1 MARPSLLRILGCL
14 GLALAMMAR
23 GLAAPLQSL
32 PGYANVDLWDTVMLR
47 GVVAD
52 ALATPGSLPQGDAVF
67 FPVGYPVLQLTPNL
81 LDHLSA
87 APLVALLPFPLADS
101 LWWLLVL
108 TLNGLAAHHLGR
120 RLGQSEGAGWL
131 AAAAFVLSEPVA
143 REANLHHAPQ
153 AMVFWGPWFVVALL
167 ELRERPQARTAVAA
181 GALLALGGLSY
192 WYFAL
197 FLGLG
202 CLPLLVGLPLR
213 ALVPLG
219 ATAAALGVP
228 ALAPFLL
235 SWGDIPLTAG
245 AEAPPALG
253 LPAALAPLGPK
264 EAFVAWHGAD
274 PLFPLRRGPMDVSNR
289 VSLSLL
295 VAAAL
300 GLRRGPR
307 LPWLWM
313 AGLGGLMV
321 LGPVLQWRGTLPL
334 VGGQPVS
341 LPFAWLGE
349 LHPFLARL
357 TWPERWGI
365 LISLGLAAAAARAP
379 RPGLWALVV
388 AAEAFLVS
396 RNLPLQATDLRHRT
410 CQAALAPALL
420 ERGRAGA
427 VLELPLRRPGLQAQR
442 PGVHRRLHRRDLVNP
457 ILLPPGA
464 QPPAPW
470 LAWQSEQPVLAA
482 IGELESGRW
491 PEDPGAQ
498 AVQALRA
505 AGVGVIVLDAD
516 PGAVQTRGGLNRHQE
531 GLTRVLGPPIDLG
544 CALVWWLDTDSRPPA
559 GLPDGDAWRERA
571 RAWKAAHPPPEL
583 DTLISPAQDRGG
595 W

>member
-1 MARPSLLRILGCL
+1 MVRPSLVRILGCL

-23 GLAAPLQSL
+23 WLAAPLQAL

-47 GVVAD
+47 GVVAA
-52 ALATPGSLPQGDAVF
+52 ALGEPSALPTSDAVF
-67 FPVGYPVLQLTPNL
+67 FPVGYPALQLTPNL

-108 TLNGLAAHHLGR
+108 TLNGLAAHRLGR
-120 RLGQSEGAGWL
+120 ALGQGEGAGWL
-131 AAAAFVLSEPVA
+131 AAVAFVLSEPVA

-167 ELRERPQARTAVAA
+167 ELRQRPSTRAAVAA

-202 CLPLLVGLPLR
+202 CLPLLAGLPARTL
-213 ALVPLG
+213 AVLG
-219 ATAAALGVP
+219 ATTAAISLP

-235 SWGDIPLTAG
+235 SWGEIPLTAG
-245 AEAPPALG
+245 AEAPPALA
-253 LPAALAPLGPK
+253 LPEALAPLGAK
-264 EAFVAWHGAD
+264 QAFVAWHGND
-274 PLFPLRRGPMDVSNR
+274 PLFPLRRGPMDTTNR
-289 VSLSLL
+289 VSLSLV

-313 AGLGGLMV
+313 VGLGTVMV
-321 LGPVLQWRGTLPL
+321 LGPVLQWRGTLPE
-334 VGGQPVS
+334 VAGAPVR
-341 LPFAWLGE
+341 LPFAWLAG
-349 LHPFLARL
+349 LHPFLERL

-365 LISLGLAAAAARAP
+365 LVALGLAAAAARAP
-379 RPGLWALVV
+379 RPGLWALLV
-388 AAEAFLVS
+388 AAEGFLVS
-396 RNLPLQATDLRHRT
+396 QNLPLQVTDLRHRA
-410 CQAALAPALL
+410 CQAELAAPLAA
-420 ERGRAGA
+420 RASAGA

-442 PGVHRRLHRRDLVNP
+442 PGVHRRFHRRDVVNP

-464 QPPAPW
+464 TPPPDW
-470 LAWQSEQPVLAA
+470 LAWQEAQPLIAA
-482 IGELESGRW
+482 IQELEAGRW
-491 PEDPGAQ
+491 PQDPGAQ
-498 AVQALRA
+498 AVQALRQ
-505 AGVGVIVLDAD
+505 AGVAVIVLDAD

-531 GLTRVLGPPIDLG
+531 GLSRLLGPPIDLG
-544 CALVWWLDTDSRPPA
+544 CALAWWLDPAAPPPA
-559 GLPDGDAWRERA
+559 GLADGEAWRERA
-571 RAWKAAHPPPEL
+571 RAWKERHPPATL